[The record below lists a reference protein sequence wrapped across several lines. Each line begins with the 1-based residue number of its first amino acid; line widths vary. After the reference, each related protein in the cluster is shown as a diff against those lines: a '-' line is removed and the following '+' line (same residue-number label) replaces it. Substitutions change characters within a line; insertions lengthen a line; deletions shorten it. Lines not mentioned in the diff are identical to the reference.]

1 MAKKKRSIKRTI
13 AHAAGWQVAKRVAKM
28 VPFGGTAV
36 AIVLVGSDIKNK
48 GFVKGV
54 VNSGIDAI
62 PFVGLVKNGVE
73 IVRGKDFLPD
83 KEESE
88 NGSKAS

>member
-1 MAKKKRSIKRTI
+1 MAKEKRSIKRTI

-28 VPFGGTAV
+28 IPFGGTAV

-62 PFVGLVKNGVE
+62 PIVGLVKNGVE
-73 IVRGKDFLPD
+73 IVRGRDFLPD
-83 KEESE
+83 KEDGK
-88 NGSKAS
+88 NGTNKA

>member
-1 MAKKKRSIKRTI
+1 MAKKKKSLKRHI

-36 AIVLVGSDIKNK
+36 AIVLVGTDVKNK
-48 GFVKGV
+48 GLFKGV
-54 VNSGIDAI
+54 INSGIDAI
-62 PFVGLVKNGVE
+62 PVVGLVKNGIE

-83 KEESE
+83 KEEKK
-88 NGSKAS
+88 NGSKA

>member
-1 MAKKKRSIKRTI
+1 MAKKKKSLKRHV

-36 AIVLVGSDIKNK
+36 AVVLVGTDIKNK
-48 GFVKGV
+48 GLVKGV
-54 VNSGIDAI
+54 INSGIDAI
-62 PFVGLVKNGVE
+62 PVVGLVKNGIE

-83 KEESE
+83 KEEKK
-88 NGSKAS
+88 NGSKA

>member
-1 MAKKKRSIKRTI
+1 MAKEKRSLKRTV
-13 AHAAGWQVAKRVAKM
+13 AHTAGWQIAKRVAKM
-28 VPFGGTAV
+28 VPLGGTAV

-48 GFVKGV
+48 GFARGV
-54 VNSGIDAI
+54 LNSGLDAI

-83 KEESE
+83 KTENK
-88 NGSKAS
+88 NGSKT